1 MQNNNNNNKSYN
13 NKSYKHKFQAGSK
26 FIKTNPTSNYIGH
39 HDKSLTPK
47 EQNTAIKG
55 LIIYV
60 IIFLIFIPYLLF
72 RLKFNELLKLYF
84 LNTDQIATVLSFDK
98 GIFRNIFKYLYT
110 DTTPL
115 IGFISQTTINWSVL
129 MGMFFVV
136 VTQLRNKAPA
146 YVLTRVG
153 IILLVTYFTPSRY
166 VIKFQHEAYNY
177 LKNLNNLKFI
187 NENILGNFV
196 IFLGLM
202 LVVLIISFEAL
213 LLFTFSKPIE
223 KVLRRVGKFIYIKL

>member
-1 MQNNNNNNKSYN
+1 MQNNNNKSNN

-26 FIKTNPTSNYIGH
+26 FIKTNPNSNYIGH

-47 EQNTAIKG
+47 EENTAIKG
-55 LIIYV
+55 LISYV

-115 IGFISQTTINWSVL
+115 IGFISQTIINWSVL
-129 MGMFFVV
+129 MGLFFLV
-136 VTQLRNKAPA
+136 VTELKNKAPA
-146 YVLTRVG
+146 YVLSRVG

-166 VIKFQHEAYNY
+166 IIKFQHEAYNY

-196 IFLGLM
+196 IFLGLI

-213 LLFTFSKPIE
+213 LLFMFSKSIE
-223 KVLRRVGKFIYIKL
+223 KLLRRVSKTFYKTLK